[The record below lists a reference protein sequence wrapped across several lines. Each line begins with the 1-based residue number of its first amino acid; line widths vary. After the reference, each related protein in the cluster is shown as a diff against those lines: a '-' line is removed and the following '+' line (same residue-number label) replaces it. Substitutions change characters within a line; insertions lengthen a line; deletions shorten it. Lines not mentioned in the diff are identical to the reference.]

1 MNDGYLL
8 QYIQSRS
15 IIHCSR
21 SVNSQY
27 DVVTDHKKNSM
38 LISFFGSVL
47 VEKLVE
53 RGKYVGLTVADKE
66 AR

>member
-27 DVVTDHKKNSM
+27 DVVTDHKKK
-38 LISFFGSVL
+38 LDVDKFF
-47 VEKLVE
+47 
-53 RGKYVGLTVADKE
+53 R
-66 AR
+66 